1 LSAITLKGPPV
12 SGAPRAMPTPKQNKI
27 SVTCPKCGN
36 VQQEPRG
43 AYSTVCKQ
51 CRSHFRLE
59 DVTTEATTKGKSGPR
74 KAPEKPA
81 IELRPVIC
89 FQCGTELQV
98 PAAAESTMCKRCS
111 SHVDLRDYS
120 IAQTVSKNFR
130 THGRFVLE
138 EKGYIMNTDSMV
150 GDAVIKG
157 RFIGKIMAVRTLEIH
172 SSAIIKG
179 SISTGKLIIPAG
191 HHFRWPEL
199 NIGGAD
205 IGGELVSTLHSTG
218 TVTLRAT
225 ARFFGDIESASLVIE
240 SGAVFVGQARIG
252 VKPSEAVLTSQKS
265 IPSTAPV
272 KSARAAS
279 SRRPS
284 ERPRTA

>member
-1 LSAITLKGPPV
+1 MSAITLKGPPA
-12 SGAPRAMPTPKQNKI
+12 SGAPRAMPTPNQNKI
-27 SVTCPKCGN
+27 SVTCPKCGH
-36 VQQEPRG
+36 VQPEPKG

-59 DVTTEATTKGKSGPR
+59 DVAEAAPGPR

-81 IELRPVIC
+81 IELKQVIC

-120 IAQTVSKNFR
+120 ITQTVSKNFR

-138 EKGYIMNTDSMV
+138 EKGYIMNTDSVV

-157 RFIGKIMAVRTLEIH
+157 RFIGKIVGVRSLEIH
-172 SSAIIKG
+172 SSANIKG
-179 SISTGKLIIPAG
+179 SVSTGKLIIPAG

-205 IGGELVSTLHSTG
+205 IGGELVSTIHSTG
-218 TVTLRAT
+218 TVRLRAT
-225 ARFFGDIESASLVIE
+225 AHFFGDIEAVNLVIE

-252 VKPSEAVLTSQKS
+252 AKQQPAAEDMQQS
-265 IPSTAPV
+265 AP
-272 KSARAAS
+272 AATRAAS
-279 SRRPS
+279 TRSAPIRKPSAVRRKV
-284 ERPRTA
+284 

>member
-1 LSAITLKGPPV
+1 
-12 SGAPRAMPTPKQNKI
+12 MPTPKQDKI
-27 SVTCPKCGN
+27 SVTCPKCGH
-36 VQQEPRG
+36 VQPEPRG
-43 AYSTVCKQ
+43 AYSTVCKT
-51 CRSHFRLE
+51 CRSHFRLDE
-59 DVTTEATTKGKSGPR
+59 VAQAAPGPR

-81 IELRPVIC
+81 IELKPVVC

-120 IAQTVSKNFR
+120 ISQTVSKNFR

-157 RFIGKIMAVRTLEIH
+157 RFIGKIVGVRTLEIH
-172 SSAIIKG
+172 SSATIKG
-179 SISTGKLIIPAG
+179 SISSGKLIIPAG

-205 IGGELVSTLHSTG
+205 IGGELVSTVHSTG
-218 TVTLRAT
+218 TVRLRAT
-225 ARFFGDIESASLVIE
+225 ARFFGDIEAANLVIE
-240 SGAVFVGQARIG
+240 SGAVFVGAVRIG
-252 VKPSEAVLTSQKS
+252 AKPSEAAPKTDKPVSS
-265 IPSTAPV
+265 SAPAPSP
-272 KSARAAS
+272 RAAS
-279 SRRPS
+279 SRRAS
-284 ERPRTA
+284 ARPRPA

>member
-1 LSAITLKGPPV
+1 MSATIHKGPPA
-12 SGAPRAMPTPKQNKI
+12 SGAPRAMPTPKQDKI
-27 SVTCPKCGN
+27 SVTCPKCGH
-36 VQQEPRG
+36 VQPEPRG

-51 CRSHFRLE
+51 CRSHFRLGE
-59 DVTTEATTKGKSGPR
+59 VAEAQAVPGPR

-81 IELRPVIC
+81 IELKQVIC

-111 SHVDLRDYS
+111 SHVDLRDYCIS
-120 IAQTVSKNFR
+120 QTVSKNFR

-157 RFIGKIMAVRTLEIH
+157 RFIGKIVGVRSLEIH
-172 SSAIIKG
+172 SSATIKG
-179 SISTGKLIIPAG
+179 SITTGKLIIPAG

-205 IGGELVSTLHSTG
+205 IAGELVSTVHSTG
-218 TVTLRAT
+218 TVRLRAT
-225 ARFFGDIESASLVIE
+225 ARFFGDIEAANLVIE
-240 SGAVFVGQARIG
+240 SGAVFVGAVRIG
-252 VKPSEAVLTSQKS
+252 ARPAE
-265 IPSTAPV
+265 TAPKAEKPV
-272 KSARAAS
+272 SSPSPAPSPRTAS

-284 ERPRTA
+284 ARPRPA